1 MFRRCEGTP
10 PSKCS
15 LLLTSLSVKSPP
27 ALITVS
33 QSITRTG
40 CQDRSV
46 AANTGG
52 DNNEATV
59 SLYHSRLFGAAGIC
73 QMEQQRGAIRW
84 TSGFTVVSGC
94 YRSSTA
100 KCDKEDKVLQ
110 ATSWP
115 RHLWVQHEKTEARRL
130 RGCLK
135 IDPLKKKAYDQE
147 ERIVLPCSRQARGQ
161 DWSVGP
167 NWIDIVWRGSVQ
179 TRLCILV
186 SRLHMCPIN

>member
-1 MFRRCEGTP
+1 MFRQCEGNPPPTQQMLTP
-10 PSKCS
+10 VNKPERQK
-15 LLLTSLSVKSPP
+15 PP

-46 AANTGG
+46 AANTRE

-59 SLYHSRLFGAAGIC
+59 SLHHSRLFRAAGIC
-73 QMEQQRGAIRW
+73 QTERRRGAIRW

-110 ATSWP
+110 ATS
-115 RHLWVQHEKTEARRL
+115 
-130 RGCLK
+130 
-135 IDPLKKKAYDQE
+135 
-147 ERIVLPCSRQARGQ
+147 
-161 DWSVGP
+161 
-167 NWIDIVWRGSVQ
+167 
-179 TRLCILV
+179 
-186 SRLHMCPIN
+186 